1 MLDMRRCAMTPP
13 MSDTLPPLP
22 HSHRPGTARAALS
35 YRDYRLVWSGL
46 FLSSI
51 GTWMQN
57 LALPAYV
64 DNRTGSA
71 KIVGLLVF
79 AQLGP
84 LLLLAIPGAII
95 ADRVNRRSFLLAMQ
109 WVQLVFSLVLATIV
123 SVDGPIWAL
132 FLAQVAIGTGNA
144 LNAPAFQATVP
155 LLVDRRDLAG
165 AISMNSVQLNGS
177 RVLGPTIAALLSL
190 LGVTTAELFVINAA
204 TYLFLILALAR
215 VTLPDIRADHPETGW
230 RRALTGLRISR
241 ERRVLS
247 RLLVTM
253 ASFSFFSLVYVA
265 LFSSVAR
272 MNFGI
277 NPVGPTYRWLYAVW
291 GLGALT
297 GALSTATFLAQ
308 SHRPLVIRRG
318 FVGFAISLAA
328 FALVRHPAP
337 AFPIGF
343 FLGTFYFMSA
353 NAMVTVFQQNLKDTE
368 RVSVMPLWFMAFG
381 GTVTLG
387 GLAAGPILDAV
398 GARGVLLFGAL
409 YAAFLSRF
417 ANLDKLPPSAFLSQ

>member
-1 MLDMRRCAMTPP
+1 MTD
-13 MSDTLPPLP
+13 STPPLP
-22 HSHRPGTARAALS
+22 HAFQAGTARAALS
-35 YRDYRLVWSGL
+35 YPEYRLVWTGL

-57 LALPAYV
+57 LALPAYI
-64 DNRTGSA
+64 DDRTGSA

-95 ADRVNRRSFLLAMQ
+95 ADRVNRKTFLLWMQ
-109 WVQLVFSLVLATIV
+109 WTQLVFSLVLAAVV
-123 SVDGPIWAL
+123 SIDGPIWAL

-177 RVLGPTIAALLSL
+177 RVLGPTLAALLSL
-190 LGVTTAELFVINAA
+190 GGVTTSQLFVINAG
-204 TYLFLILALAR
+204 TYLFLIYALMR
-215 VTLPDIRADHPETGW
+215 VSLPHVVATHPETGW

-241 ERRVLS
+241 ERPVLA

-253 ASFSFFSLVYVA
+253 ASFSFFSLIYVA
-265 LFSSVAR
+265 LFSSIAR
-272 MNFGI
+272 LNFGI
-277 NPVGPTYRWLYAVW
+277 DPVGPTYRWLYAVW
-291 GLGALT
+291 GLGALS
-297 GALSTATFLAQ
+297 GALATGTFLAQ
-308 SHRPLVIRRG
+308 SHRPRVIRRG
-318 FVGFAISLAA
+318 FLGFALSLAA

-343 FLGTFYFMSA
+343 CLGAFYFMSA
-353 NAMVTVFQQNLKDTE
+353 NAMVTVFQQNLKDAE

-387 GLAAGPILDAV
+387 GLAGGPIIDAT
-398 GARGVLLFGAL
+398 GARWVLLFGA
-409 YAAFLSRF
+409 AFAVLLSRF
-417 ANLDKLPPSAFLSQ
+417 ADLDRLPRSAFLTQ

>member
-1 MLDMRRCAMTPP
+1 MHMTDP
-13 MSDTLPPLP
+13 LPPLP

-35 YRDYRLVWSGL
+35 YRDYRLVWTGL

-57 LALPAYV
+57 LALPAYI

-71 KIVGLLVF
+71 RIVGLLVF

-84 LLLLAIPGAII
+84 LLLLAIPGAIL
-95 ADRVNRRSFLLAMQ
+95 AERVNRRTFLLWMQ
-109 WVQLVFSLVLATIV
+109 WVQLVFSLVLAAIV
-123 SVDGPIWAL
+123 SIDGPIWAL

-190 LGVTTAELFVINAA
+190 LGVTTSQLFVINAA
-204 TYLFLILALAR
+204 TYLFLIIALLSVA
-215 VTLPDIRADHPETGW
+215 LPDVRSTHSETGW
-230 RRALTGLRISR
+230 RRMLTGLRISR
-241 ERRVLS
+241 ERRVLA

-272 MNFGI
+272 INFGI
-277 NPVGPTYRWLYAVW
+277 DPVGPTYRWLYAIW
-291 GLGALT
+291 GFGALV
-297 GALSTATFLAQ
+297 GALATGTFLAG
-308 SHRPLVIRRG
+308 SHRPRVIKRG
-318 FVGFAISLAA
+318 FLGFAVSLAA

-343 FLGTFYFMSA
+343 FLGAFYFMSA

-381 GTVTLG
+381 GTITLG
-387 GLAAGPILDAV
+387 GLAGGPIIDAF
-398 GARGVLLFGAL
+398 GARWVLLFGAAFAL
-409 YAAFLSRF
+409 FLSRF
-417 ANLDKLPPSAFLSQ
+417 ANLDRLPKTAFLSQ